1 MLIVG
6 HLHTPFIE
14 QSDVLIMCPGSPTVP
29 RLADWSVVELV
40 IEGGCVNGQVILL
53 GAGVCF
59 VGASGA

>member
-1 MLIVG
+1 
-6 HLHTPFIE
+6 
-14 QSDVLIMCPGSPTVP
+14 MCPGSPTVP